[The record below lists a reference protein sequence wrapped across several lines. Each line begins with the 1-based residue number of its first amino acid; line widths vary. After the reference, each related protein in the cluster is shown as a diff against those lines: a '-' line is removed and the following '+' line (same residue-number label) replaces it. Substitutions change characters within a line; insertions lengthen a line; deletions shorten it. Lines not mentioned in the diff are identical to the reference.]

1 MSQQISMG
9 FDTNNQTGSNSMS
22 LHLKRP
28 LAIIDLETTG
38 VNISSDRIVEIAIVK
53 IMPDGSRQVK
63 RKLINPEMPIPPTS
77 TEVHGISNEMVKD
90 APTFKQAA
98 NEIKMFMTNCDLAE
112 SVPYDGTAHAECSI

>member
-1 MSQQISMG
+1 
-9 FDTNNQTGSNSMS
+9 MS

-63 RKLINPEMPIPPTS
+63 RKLINPEMPIPPGS

-90 APTFKQAA
+90 APTF
-98 NEIKMFMTNCDLAE
+98 
-112 SVPYDGTAHAECSI
+112 